1 MNAVAATVRQLT
13 RAANRA
19 VTMTTEAAGAIGG
32 AAVNGVIGGVKGAAS
47 GAQQG
52 VRSGSHSTPA
62 AALTLGALGAAGLV
76 EWPVLVA
83 VGGTAL
89 VLKQLNNRSKGAQA
103 SPAPVKEPTA
113 QARPLKAVKST
124 ATGASEAPKAAGARP
139 RRSPQAAKKTTTRQP
154 GTGTSSRARA
164 RH

>member
-1 MNAVAATVRQLT
+1 MNAVAGTVRQLT

-47 GAQQG
+47 GAQHG
-52 VRSGSHSTPA
+52 LSSGSHSTPA
-62 AALTLGALGAAGLV
+62 AALTLGALGVAGLV
-76 EWPVLVA
+76 EWPILVA

-89 VLKQLNNRSKGAQA
+89 VIKQLNNRSNGKDATA
-103 SPAPVKEPTA
+103 ATSAKKPTTA
-113 QARPLKAVKST
+113 ARPLKAVKST
-124 ATGASEAPKAAGARP
+124 ASGSAT
-139 RRSPQAAKKTTTRQP
+139 RRSPQAKKTTTRQP
-154 GTGTSSRARA
+154 RSGTNSGGSRARA